1 MAPARNW
8 WFTEKEGRFG
18 SSKVMRAQGG
28 WFTEK
33 EGGTLTDVAFVKP
46 ACYFYEKGATMKG
59 LTRFGVSID
68 SELLRRFDQFI
79 AGTGYENRS
88 EAFRDLIRARLVEE
102 EVRQQATKAFGVLSL
117 VYDHHQRDLEEK
129 LTDVQHHHHTSIVA
143 ATHVHID
150 HDNCLEVI
158 LLKGKVADLR
168 RIASSLG
175 SLKGVKNSKLVL
187 TSTEKSL

>member
-1 MAPARNW
+1 
-8 WFTEKEGRFG
+8 
-18 SSKVMRAQGG
+18 
-28 WFTEK
+28 
-33 EGGTLTDVAFVKP
+33 
-46 ACYFYEKGATMKG
+46 MKS

-68 SELLRRFDQFI
+68 ADLLARFDRFI
-79 AGTGYENRS
+79 ESTGYENRS

-102 EVRQQATKAFGVLSL
+102 EVQKGTTKAFGVLSL
-117 VYDHHQRDLEEK
+117 VYNHHQRELEEK
-129 LTDVQHHHHTSIVA
+129 LTDVQHRHHHSIVA

-168 RIASSLG
+168 HIASALS
-175 SLKGVKNSKLVL
+175 SLKGVKHSRLVL